1 MQEPVN
7 TPKVLI
13 VFFSLSGQTRGLLEN
28 LARGLREAGGEV
40 TLERLEPLVRLR
52 FPLGSFYKTF
62 VLMLTTFFRKR
73 VAIKPLSLTT
83 TDGFDLIILA
93 GPTWSYN
100 PSGPVLAFIDR
111 DGKQL
116 LEGRTVLPLISCRGY
131 WRTHW
136 FGLRRLLNQ
145 CGASVPNSI
154 VFAHPHKEPWRTL
167 GVFLQIAGKSL
178 SRSKIFGRHYQRYGH
193 SDIQYGEARVLG
205 EELGKAL
212 ISGQSLKTLNLKTK
226 VALP

>member
-1 MQEPVN
+1 MQESVN
-7 TPKVLI
+7 APKILI

-28 LARGLREAGGEV
+28 LAGGLRAAGGEV
-40 TLERLEPLVRLR
+40 TLERLEPQVRLR

-73 VAIKPLSLTT
+73 VAIKPLSLTST
-83 TDGFDLIILA
+83 AGFDLIILA

-100 PSGPVLAFIDR
+100 PSGPVLSFIDR
-111 DGKQL
+111 DGKL
-116 LEGRTVLPLISCRGY
+116 LKGKTVLPLISCRGY

-136 FGLRRLLNQ
+136 FGLRRLLNR
-145 CGASVPNSI
+145 CNAIVPNCL
-154 VFAHPHKEPWRTL
+154 VFAHPHREPWRTL

-178 SRSKIFGRHYQRYGH
+178 SRSKLFGRYYQRYGH
-193 SDIQYGEARVLG
+193 SDQQFAEARILG

-212 ISGQSLKTLNLKTK
+212 VAGQSLKDLNLKTK
-226 VALP
+226 IALP